1 MKNST
6 TIYMLV
12 FILLVSL
19 VQITAQTATEI
30 FDQTLTEIYEN
41 NPITGFAVT
50 VVNKDKILYQNAK
63 GYSDIDKKKPYTAHT
78 LQNIGSISKT
88 FIGVALMQLETA
100 GKLTMDTEVNDILPF
115 KVVNPHYP
123 NTPITIRHLATHT
136 GTIKDRQA
144 IYDFGAYVSTVAT
157 KERRKG
163 LPSFYRKQF
172 KHMYENKQMS
182 IAQYL
187 ENVLVK
193 TGTAY
198 DAKNFLEAAP
208 GTVENYSNIGA
219 TLAAYIIEVVT
230 GENYGR
236 YVQQNILEPLGMQ
249 ASSWTKETVDP
260 TELAKLYIK
269 GKVIPDYH
277 LITYPDGGLISSTA
291 ELTTY
296 LMAMMKGYYGENDFL
311 TTSSFQALMSDHL
324 TGAGLENPH
333 WGGPMKSGLFWEYI
347 DTDGK
352 DNIGHSG
359 SDPGILT
366 LLFFDPEI
374 GIGYVATF
382 NCVDGQY
389 STGIRKVWDLLSKQK
404 QRFKDDVPKIK
415 FVGDEDK

>member
-1 MKNST
+1 MKKLINYSLFISIILFS
-6 TIYMLV
+6 TIY
-12 FILLVSL
+12 IH
-19 VQITAQTATEI
+19 AQTSKEY
-30 FDQTLTEIYEN
+30 FDQTLNEIYEN
-41 NPITGFAVT
+41 NPLTGFAVT
-50 VVNKDKILYQNAK
+50 VVNKDKILYQNAL
-63 GYSDIDKKKPYTAHT
+63 GYADVGDKKPYTPHT

-88 FIGVALMQLETA
+88 FIGVALMQLESA

-144 IYDFGAYVSTVAT
+144 IYDFGAYVSPTAT
-157 KERRKG
+157 KANRKG
-163 LPSFYRKQF
+163 LSAAYKKQF
-172 KHMYENKQMS
+172 KHMYENKDMS

-187 ENVLVK
+187 ENVLTK
-193 TGTAY
+193 TGRAY
-198 DAKNFLEAAP
+198 DPKNFLNAVP
-208 GTVENYSNIGA
+208 GTAENYSNIGA
-219 TLAAYIIEVVT
+219 TLAAYIIELIT
-230 GENYGR
+230 GEDYGV
-236 YVQQNILEPLGMQ
+236 YVKTNILKPLGMN
-249 ASSWTKETVDP
+249 ASGWTKETVNSDA
-260 TELAKLYIK
+260 LAKLYVK
-269 GKVIPDYH
+269 DKVIPDYH

-311 TTSSFQALMSDHL
+311 TKDAFQALMNDHL
-324 TGAGLENPH
+324 TNAGVENPH

-389 STGIRKVWDLLSKQK
+389 SAGIRKVWDLLSKRK
-404 QRFKDDVPKIK
+404 QLFMEEISDSS
-415 FVGDEDK
+415 FVVKK